1 MGSRGE
7 LLDVLTDL
15 FGLDVGAPSD
25 AALEALWTRANDAHL
40 GSWEAAGRP

>member
-15 FGLDVGAPSD
+15 FGLDVGAPIRMP
-25 AALEALWTRANDAHL
+25 ALEALWTRAHDAHL
-40 GSWEAAGRP
+40 AWEAAGRP